1 LDKRLIVCADDLG
14 LTRGVNNGIV
24 DCYKNGILRSASLL
38 ANGPELDHA
47 VELSREHP
55 ELDLG
60 IHLSLNDFAPVCPE
74 IMQDLLDGRGFF
86 FSSYLR
92 VIKKISQ
99 IPGLG
104 RRIEGEFRCQI
115 EKILEKGVAPS
126 HINSHKHLHLYPTL
140 WKVVNGLAREY
151 GIPYIRYPVERLEN
165 LSCLLKHKGNKKF
178 DPKLFFF
185 VAFFLFFTLWHRNG
199 TSRSKKEVKSPDYFC
214 GLYATGF
221 LNKAAI
227 SYFIKSMRP
236 GVTELMCHPGYLDDY
251 LKQIPT
257 RLLHSRE
264 SEIAALCSARVKQA
278 VKDCKVEVTSFYECR

>member
-1 LDKRLIVCADDLG
+1 LDKRLIVCADDFG

-74 IMQDLLDGRGFF
+74 IMRDLLDGRGFF

-92 VIKKISQ
+92 VIKKISL

-104 RRIEGEFRCQI
+104 RRIQGEFRCQI

-126 HINSHKHLHLYPTL
+126 HINSHKHLHLYPPL
-140 WKVVNGLAREY
+140 WKIVNGLASEY
-151 GIPYIRYPVERLEN
+151 GIPYIRYPVERIEN
-165 LSCLLKHKGNKKF
+165 LSCLLKHKGNRRSGR
-178 DPKLFFF
+178 KLLFF
-185 VAFFLFFTLWHRNG
+185 VAFFLFFTLLHRYG
-199 TSRSKKEVKSPDYFC
+199 TSRSKKGVKSPDYFC

-221 LNKAAI
+221 LSEAVV
-227 SYFIKSMRP
+227 SDLIKSMRP
-236 GVTELMCHPGYLDDY
+236 GLTELMCHPGYLDDD

-264 SEIAALCSARVKQA
+264 NEIAALCSARVKQA

>member
-1 LDKRLIVCADDLG
+1 LDKRLIVCADDFG
-14 LTRGVNNGIV
+14 LTLGVNNGIV

-47 VELSREHP
+47 VELSREQP
-55 ELDLG
+55 GLDLG

-86 FSSYLR
+86 FSSYLK
-92 VIKKISQ
+92 VIKKTCL

-104 RRIEGEFRCQI
+104 RRIRGEFRCQI

-126 HINSHKHLHLYPTL
+126 HINSHKHLHLFPPL
-140 WKVVNGLAREY
+140 WKIVSGLAREY
-151 GIPYIRYPVERLEN
+151 DIPYVRYPVERIEN
-165 LSCLLKHKGNKKF
+165 LSWLLKHKGNRKF
-178 DPKLFFF
+178 GRKLLFFG
-185 VAFFLFFTLWHRNG
+185 AFFLFFTLWHSHG
-199 TSRSKKEVKSPDYFC
+199 TSRSRKVVKSPDYFC

-221 LNKAAI
+221 LNEAVV
-227 SYFIKSMRP
+227 SDLIKSMRP
-236 GVTELMCHPGYLDDY
+236 GLTELMCHPGYLDDD
-251 LKQIPT
+251 LKQCPT

-264 SEIAALCSARVKQA
+264 NEIAALCSARVKQA